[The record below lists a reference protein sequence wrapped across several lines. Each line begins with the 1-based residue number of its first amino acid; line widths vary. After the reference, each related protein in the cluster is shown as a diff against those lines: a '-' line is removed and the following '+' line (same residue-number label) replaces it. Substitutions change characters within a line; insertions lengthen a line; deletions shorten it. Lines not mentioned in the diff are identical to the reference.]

1 MAGRK
6 DILSER
12 LRMLAGMVTV
22 GSRLADVG
30 CDHGYLSIELVRSG
44 VCPAAIAMDVREG
57 PLAAAGKHIGEAGLS
72 QYITTRL
79 SDGLGECR
87 AGEADA
93 LVCAGM
99 GGRLMERI
107 LRADME
113 KARGMR
119 ELILQPQSELPQF
132 RLFLRENGFEII
144 DEDAVFEDGKYY
156 FAMKAVYG
164 GDCSRAV
171 EAGTGRRESEKED
184 AAQDREGQEGA
195 GTRDVESG
203 KEDAALDRER
213 QEGAGAG
220 QDTEEMQRL
229 YDLYGKILLR
239 KKHPVLLRYLRERE
253 SYVKT
258 LEQSLAAA
266 CSPKAERRRG
276 EVCRELGEIQ
286 AALAYFI
293 PSVSGE

>member
-1 MAGRK
+1 MVGRK

-107 LRADME
+107 LKADME

-119 ELILQPQSELPQF
+119 ELILQPQSELQQF

-144 DEDAVFEDGKYY
+144 DEDAVFEGGKYY

-171 EAGTGRRESEKED
+171 EAGTGHREPGKEE
-184 AAQDREGQEGA
+184 AALDREGQE
-195 GTRDVESG
+195 E
-203 KEDAALDRER
+203 
-213 QEGAGAG
+213 AGAG

-258 LEQSLAAA
+258 LERSLAAA